1 MVLFALCFSCCSKE
15 NIKEGMEPMKNIHII
30 VAAGEW
36 ETDHLRYRRHRFA
49 EFLSHQPD
57 TQEIIWVCPTPRK
70 VDTNF
75 QKLSNNITQY
85 LIQDILPHK
94 LFRFGRYIDSFYKAK
109 MRQLV
114 LYLEQY
120 HRNYQIYLWYTFP
133 GFPLLSDIFSWN
145 KVVYDCSDLWTAPI
159 SGKSSLTSVF
169 RQKLISKAENRIIQK
184 ADTVYCTSDYLRSRI
199 VEKRQIHENVYTL
212 ENGVEFELFAS
223 EQDKMEKILPADF
236 DGTVLGYIGGIKPK
250 LDFELI
256 QKVARKRRDWLILFV
271 GPDGTNSDSE
281 FKQVIKEEN
290 VVWID
295 SVPPTDVPK
304 YMNLIDIGIMPYKP
318 SQYNQAVFPLK
329 LFEFLASGK
338 PVIGVHLPS
347 TKKYTQKFVYHLL
360 EKDNPEEFIQV
371 CEQLEKNKR
380 QETNV
385 RLRKQLAK
393 TKDWNSVFENM
404 ICSM

>member
-1 MVLFALCFSCCSKE
+1 M
-15 NIKEGMEPMKNIHII
+15 
-30 VAAGEW
+30 
-36 ETDHLRYRRHRFA
+36 
-49 EFLSHQPD
+49 
-57 TQEIIWVCPTPRK
+57 
-70 VDTNF
+70 
-75 QKLSNNITQY
+75 
-85 LIQDILPHK
+85 
-94 LFRFGRYIDSFYKAK
+94 
-109 MRQLV
+109 
-114 LYLEQY
+114 
-120 HRNYQIYLWYTFP
+120 
-133 GFPLLSDIFSWN
+133 LSDIFSWN

-212 ENGVEFELFAS
+212 ENGVEFDLFAS
-223 EQDKMEKILPADF
+223 KQDKMEKILPADF